1 MNGTTSTT
9 ALPSSTTCAS
19 PMPAPKLLLTAAT
32 YHDSTGNMST
42 NLTTWQEPLDY
53 VILMNH
59 DVFGPATSPFLNDV
73 AGKTPHVA
81 GPSAARQ
88 RVPLA
93 KRCILE
99 S

>member
-1 MNGTTSTT
+1 
-9 ALPSSTTCAS
+9 
-19 PMPAPKLLLTAAT
+19 MPAPKLLLTAAT

-42 NLTTWQEPLDY
+42 NLTTWQEPFDY

-81 GPSAARQ
+81 GPSA
-88 RVPLA
+88 PLA
-93 KRCILE
+93 NACRSRSDVSWSRDLLFHIYV
-99 S
+99 